1 MASSSQDA
9 MAPVTTSRNPF
20 VQDESQEYTEMLE
33 DTKILEDTKM
43 PDTKMPDASR
53 DPPAPNDPRRSEKSY
68 RTIKQIT
75 DTNSKDYY
83 GILGL
88 EKTCTPDEIKK
99 QYKKLS
105 KLTHPD
111 KNDWEDAELAF
122 KLLSTAHDVLTDP
135 SERRAYD
142 KAPERYLPPE
152 RPFGEEFGPNAFDGE
167 DSGSDLSDVSD
178 DEVSTT
184 LKPNEA
190 IKAIYRAATP
200 LIQGILDDPPSA
212 REKPMLM
219 EQVNSFNDQIK
230 AQNKKDGLD
239 DKNLGQFL
247 IQYTIFESN
256 ALLARPHWEK
266 LKKGPDESAL
276 KKMDEIDKT
285 LKNVIT
291 KNDYDSA
298 WCYEA
303 LVEALFKPNGGNSS
317 SPGQQNTGHG
327 GGFSTTRKPA
337 SPQKSTVVK
346 WKGPGY
352 TLTGEKII
360 AMIPKTRTGACMV
373 DGVMRKGVTYIN
385 GYQFILKDESEGT
398 IELVSGASIGDRAKQ
413 GYLNLPTEQIK
424 DARYSSDRYTE
435 EHRELFHSLID
446 FTAMPFKTRQSDR
459 PHHPPGYGLVRFT
472 DGTEDILT
480 RTALRGMLGR
490 IDADFEIQEVLK
502 ANNKVPAW
510 MIEPETMIEP
520 RQMVIEKPT
529 ARRRRLE
536 ARVKGELPETAHEQL
551 FVPPRN
557 RTGERTTRRGSRSNS
572 RSSARSDVS
581 KTIALGSEVAEMRKE
596 MQDLKEELKN
606 LVYAMAHARV

>member
-1 MASSSQDA
+1 MASSSQDD
-9 MAPVTTSRNPF
+9 MAPVTTSRQPM
-20 VQDESQEYTEMLE
+20 VEDEPPEDTEMP
-33 DTKILEDTKM
+33 EDTKM
-43 PDTKMPDASR
+43 P

-88 EKTCTPDEIKK
+88 EKTCTPDEINK

-111 KNDWEDAELAF
+111 KNKWQDAELAF
-122 KLLSTAHDVLTDP
+122 QRLSTAHDILKDP
-135 SERRAYD
+135 SERRSYD
-142 KAPERYLPPE
+142 RAQERYSPPE
-152 RPFGEEFGPNAFDGE
+152 RPFGEEFGPNAFDGD
-167 DSGSDLSDVSD
+167 DSGSDLSDVSR

-190 IKAIYRAATP
+190 IKAIYRAATS

-266 LKKGPDESAL
+266 LKKGLHDSSAL
-276 KKMDEIDKT
+276 EEVDKIDKT

-303 LVEALFKPNGGNSS
+303 LLEALFKPNGG
-317 SPGQQNTGHG
+317 SPPSRGQQNTGHG
-327 GGFSTTRKPA
+327 GDFSTTRKPA
-337 SPQKSTVVK
+337 SPQKNAAVK

-352 TLTGEKII
+352 ANTGEKII
-360 AMIPKTRTGACMV
+360 AMIPKTKTGPCMV

-385 GYQFILKDESEGT
+385 GYQFILKDENEGT
-398 IELVSGASIGDRAKQ
+398 IELVPGASIGERAKQ

-424 DARYSSDRYTE
+424 DARYSSDRYTK

-459 PHHPPGYGLVRFT
+459 PHHPPGYGLVRFK

-480 RTALRGMLGR
+480 RTALRGMLGDV
-490 IDADFEIQEVLK
+490 DADFEIQEVLK

-536 ARVKGELPETAHEQL
+536 ARVKGELSETAHEQL

-596 MQDLKEELKN
+596 MQDLKQELKN
-606 LVYAMAHARV
+606 LIYAMANARV